1 MLPVSR
7 LPLSEL
13 KEGMDMMYLWLLI
26 GFVLLV
32 KGADWFVDGSSSV
45 AKLLKVP
52 SVIIGLTIV
61 AMGTSAPE
69 AAVSI
74 TAGFTGNNEIAIS
87 NVLGSNIFNL
97 MMVVGVCACI
107 KAFQTDAMIMKRDF
121 PISLG
126 LTVLLGIW
134 LMDGRISRIEG
145 GILLILMLEYII
157 LMVRS
162 ALKERKQEGAEPGA
176 GDEKPPLPAWKSI
189 CFILLG
195 LTSIILG
202 GQLVVDNASQ
212 IAARFGLSET
222 LIGLTIVAIG
232 TSLPELVTSIVAAGK
247 GESGLALG
255 NVIGSNIFNI
265 IFILG
270 ASAVLHPIATGVENM
285 VDTIILLA
293 VSVMIYV
300 FGRTG
305 KKVNRWEGLL
315 SVLCYIGYTAYII
328 FR

>member
-1 MLPVSR
+1 
-7 LPLSEL
+7 
-13 KEGMDMMYLWLLI
+13 MMYVWLLI
-26 GFVLLV
+26 GFVLLI

-87 NVLGSNIFNL
+87 NILGSNIFNL
-97 MMVVGVCACI
+97 MMVVGICAMI

-126 LTVLLGIW
+126 LTVLLGICQA
-134 LMDGRISRIEG
+134 DGRISRLEG
-145 GILLILMLEYII
+145 GILLLFLAGYIVSMLH
-157 LMVRS
+157 S
-162 ALKERKQEGAEPGA
+162 ALQSRRQETSNTDATVGEEKQPMSA
-176 GDEKPPLPAWKSI
+176 GKSI
-189 CFILLG
+189 LFIIIG
-195 LTSIILG
+195 LAAVILG
-202 GQLVVDNASQ
+202 GQLVVKYASQ
-212 IAARFGLSET
+212 IAAQFGLSET

-265 IFILG
+265 VFILG
-270 ASAVLHPIATGVENM
+270 ASALLHPITAGIENM
-285 VDTIILLA
+285 IDTVILLV
-293 VSVMIYV
+293 VSAIIFI
-300 FGRTG
+300 FGLTG
-305 KKVNRWEGLL
+305 KQVNRWEGLL
-315 SVLCYIGYTAYII
+315 CVLGYIGYTAYII
-328 FR
+328 IR